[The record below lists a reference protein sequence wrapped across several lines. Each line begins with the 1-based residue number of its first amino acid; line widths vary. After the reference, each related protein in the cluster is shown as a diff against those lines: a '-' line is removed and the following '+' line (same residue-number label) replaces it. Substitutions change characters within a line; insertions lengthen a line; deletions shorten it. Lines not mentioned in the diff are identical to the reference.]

1 MCYHVLP
8 KWVYQ
13 LDTTEK
19 LIAYLEFFGRD
30 DLVSKLKTKGY
41 LYLDELLNAGKPQWI
56 KDWNPDM
63 VKLED
68 VVDFINFD
76 IGEES

>member
-1 MCYHVLP
+1 MYYNVIP
-8 KWVYQ
+8 EWVYQ

-19 LIAYLEFFGRD
+19 LIAFLKFFGRD
-30 DLVSKLKTKGY
+30 DLVSKLKTEGY
-41 LYLDELLNAGKPQWI
+41 LYLNELLNADKPKWI
-56 KDWNPDM
+56 KDWNLDM

-76 IGEES
+76 SKD

>member
-1 MCYHVLP
+1 MYYRVLP
-8 KWVYQ
+8 EWVYQ

-19 LIAYLEFFGRD
+19 LIAFLEFFGRD
-30 DLVSKLKTKGY
+30 DLVSKLKTNGY
-41 LYLDELLNAGKPQWI
+41 LYLDQLLNADKPQWI
-56 KDWNPDM
+56 KDWSHDM

-68 VVDFINFD
+68 AVDFINFD

>member
-1 MCYHVLP
+1 MYYHVLP

-19 LIAYLEFFGRD
+19 LIAFLDFFGRD
-30 DLVSKLKTKGY
+30 DLVSKLKTEGY
-41 LYLDELLNAGKPQWI
+41 LYLDELLNADKPKWI

-63 VKLED
+63 AKLED